1 MRGRKIS
8 GVEMTGAKRS
18 RSRLMTVFVAVL
30 IVCGTLGALWFSL
43 RLYSS
48 RAAQQPLYHDSF
60 RLEKQEEWQPFGGAW
75 EIVDG
80 AMRNNSDERGAKL
93 MNGNVR
99 WKDYVIEADV
109 QLLGQY
115 GDGGLIIRGSNEEE
129 GVDAYDGYYAGI
141 RDLDNTLILG
151 RAGYGWVEYQARHIM
166 PRVFAQQWYHL
177 KLLAYGCKIVA
188 TAISPSGSVTT
199 DAIQEP
205 HCVQSG
211 RFGLKSYQT
220 GGLWRNVQ
228 VRAATQQDLSSMI
241 GDLQIPLA
249 DPDPVVGPTGKPRTD
264 WDPMR
269 SATDAKTDAE
279 DQYLEPLYLDMRDH
293 HVDPDGQPIAN
304 LRALAPGKPAR
315 VTIHGVVTLTFPTL
329 FVQDSTGGV
338 AIENFHAT
346 TPPQIG
352 DQVEAK
358 GEAELHDFSSV
369 LKDAEVHIL
378 WSHAPIHSMGV
389 TASQAATGSFDAQYI
404 EVEGHLESKEEG
416 PDHTMLL
423 DLDEDNQSFRA
434 IASGTS
440 GAALFRQLK
449 DKSRL
454 RLRGICV
461 VDSAYTRDLTP
472 FVILLPSL
480 NDVEVLQGPPWWS
493 TRHIVIA
500 IIVFLLL
507 ILAVQTLNSYI
518 ERWRLM
524 AVLEERQR
532 LAHEMH
538 DTLAQSFA
546 GIGFQLQ
553 AIRDEI
559 DDKGAIEREL
569 QLASSLVRRS
579 HEEAKRSIAALRPEL
594 LESAGLLQAL
604 EESAKSMVAGGGIRV
619 SASTSGQVH
628 SIPVR
633 ISDTLFRIGQES
645 LANAV
650 RHARPSSLLIS
661 LIYGESIYGESE
673 LQLLVE
679 DNGKGFRAD
688 ADSAGFGIRGM
699 RKRADAIS
707 AELQIHSVPG
717 RGTAVRVIAPMPAKL
732 MRTLWPAS
740 VWHLLWERRFHAQG
754 KRQGAREREGQSE
767 GKIADPIAYRR

>member
-1 MRGRKIS
+1 
-8 GVEMTGAKRS
+8 MTA
-18 RSRLMTVFVAVL
+18 LVVALTVCAAVSA
-30 IVCGTLGALWFSL
+30 VWFSF

-48 RAAQQPLYHDSF
+48 RVAGQPLYHDSF

-75 EIVDG
+75 EIVEG

-93 MNGNVR
+93 MNGNVH
-99 WKDYVIEADV
+99 WKDYLIEADV

-115 GDGGLIIRGSNEEE
+115 GDGGLIIRGSDEEE
-129 GVDAYDGYYAGI
+129 GVDAYNGYYAGI

-151 RAGYGWVEYQARHIM
+151 RAGYGWVEYQARHVT
-166 PRVFAQQWYHL
+166 PRVFTQQWYHL
-177 KLLAYGCKIVA
+177 KLLAYGCNIVA
-188 TAISPSGSVTT
+188 SATSPSGSVTT

-228 VRAATQQDLSSMI
+228 VRAASQQDLSSMI
-241 GDLQIPLA
+241 GSMKIPLA

-264 WDPMR
+264 WDPLR
-269 SATDAKTDAE
+269 SATDAQ

-315 VTIHGVVTLTFPTL
+315 VTVHGVVTLTFPTL

-338 AIENFHAT
+338 AIQNVQAT

-352 DQVEAK
+352 DQVEAR

-404 EVEGHLESKEEG
+404 ELEGRLESKEEG
-416 PDHTMLL
+416 PDHTMVLN
-423 DLDEDNQSFRA
+423 LDEDNQSFRA
-434 IASGTS
+434 IANGTS
-440 GAALFRQLK
+440 GAGLFRQFK

-461 VDSAYTRDLTP
+461 VDSAYTHDLTP
-472 FVILLPSL
+472 FAILLPSL
-480 NDVEVLQGPPWWS
+480 NDVEVLEGPPWWS
-493 TRHIVIA
+493 TRNIVVA
-500 IIVFLLL
+500 IIAFLLL

-532 LAHEMH
+532 LAQEMH

-559 DDKGAIEREL
+559 DDKGAIDREL

-604 EESAKSMVAGGGIRV
+604 EQSAKSMVAGGGIRV
-619 SASTSGQVH
+619 SAFTSGEVH

-650 RHARPSSLLIS
+650 RHANPSTLSIS
-661 LIYGESIYGESE
+661 LIYGESA

-679 DNGKGFRAD
+679 DDGKGFLAE

-699 RKRADAIS
+699 RKRADTIS
-707 AELQIHSVPG
+707 AELKILSAPG
-717 RGTAVRVIAPMPAKL
+717 RGTTVRVIAPMPAKL
-732 MRTLWPAS
+732 MRTLWPTS
-740 VWHLLWERRFHAQG
+740 IWHLLWERRFHAQG
-754 KRQGAREREGQSE
+754 QGQR
-767 GKIADPIAYRR
+767 

>member
-1 MRGRKIS
+1 
-8 GVEMTGAKRS
+8 MTRPHQS
-18 RSRLMTVFVAVL
+18 RSRFITAMAVVFIASAAFAAVW
-30 IVCGTLGALWFSL
+30 CSL

-48 RAAQQPLYHDSF
+48 RAARQPLYHDSF
-60 RLEKQEEWQPFGGAW
+60 HLEKQEEWQPFGGAW

-93 MNGNVR
+93 MNGNVH
-99 WKDYVIEADV
+99 WKDYLIEADV

-115 GDGGLIIRGSNEEE
+115 GDAGLIIRGSDEEE
-129 GVDAYDGYYAGI
+129 GVDAYNGYYAGL

-151 RAGYGWVEYQARHIM
+151 RAGYGWVEYQARHIT

-177 KLLAYGCKIVA
+177 KVLAYGCNIIASA
-188 TAISPSGSVTT
+188 TSPSGAVTV

-205 HCVQSG
+205 HCVPSG

-228 VRAATQQDLSSMI
+228 VRAATPQDLSKLV
-241 GDLQIPLA
+241 GDMKIPLA
-249 DPDPVVGPTGKPRTD
+249 NPDPLVGPTGKPLPE
-264 WDPMR
+264 WNSLR
-269 SATDAKTDAE
+269 SATEAE

-304 LRALAPGKPAR
+304 LRALAPGKLSR
-315 VTIHGVVTLTFPTL
+315 VTIHGIVTLTFPTL

-338 AIENFHAT
+338 AIQNFHAT

-352 DQVEAK
+352 DQVEAR

-404 EVEGHLESKEEG
+404 EVEGRLESKEEG
-416 PDHTMLL
+416 PDHTLIL
-423 DLDEDNQSFRA
+423 NLDEDNQSFRA
-434 IASGTS
+434 IANGSS
-440 GAALFRQLK
+440 GAGLFRQLK
-449 DKSRL
+449 EKSRL

-472 FVILLPSL
+472 FAILLPSL

-500 IIVFLLL
+500 IIAFLLL

-546 GIGFQLQ
+546 GIGYQLQ

-559 DDKGAIEREL
+559 DDRCAIDREL

-604 EESAKSMVAGGGIRV
+604 EQSAKSMVAGGGIRV
-619 SASTSGQVH
+619 SAFTSGEAH

-650 RHARPSSLLIS
+650 RHANPTTLLIS
-661 LIYGESIYGESE
+661 LVYGESA

-679 DNGKGFRAD
+679 DNGKGFLAD
-688 ADSAGFGIRGM
+688 ADSAGFGILGM
-699 RKRADAIS
+699 RKRADTIS
-707 AELQIHSVPG
+707 AELKIHSMPG
-717 RGTAVRVIAPMPAKL
+717 RGTAVKVIAPMPAKL
-732 MRTLWPAS
+732 MRTLWPAAI
-740 VWHLLWERRFHAQG
+740 WHLLWERRFHAQ
-754 KRQGAREREGQSE
+754 RQRHGQAAS
-767 GKIADPIAYRR
+767 

>member
-1 MRGRKIS
+1 
-8 GVEMTGAKRS
+8 MTRRRVSTTTWVIGLAAFAA
-18 RSRLMTVFVAVL
+18 L
-30 IVCGTLGALWFSL
+30 GTFGFTL
-43 RLYSS
+43 RWYSS
-48 RAAQQPLYHDSF
+48 QTSRQPLYHDPF
-60 RLEKQEEWQPFGGAW
+60 RLEKRGDWQPFGGAW
-75 EIVDG
+75 ELLDG

-93 MNGNVR
+93 MNGNR
-99 WKDYVIEADV
+99 RGKDYLIEADV

-115 GDGGLIIRGSNEEE
+115 GDAGLIIRASNEEE
-129 GVDAYDGYYAGI
+129 GVDAYDGYYAGL

-151 RAGYGWVEYQARHIM
+151 RAGYGWVEYQARHVV
-166 PRVFAQQWYHL
+166 PRVYAQEWYHL
-177 KLLAYGCKIVA
+177 ALLAYGCNIVA
-188 TAISPSGSVTT
+188 TATSSSGSVTV

-228 VRAATQQDLSSMI
+228 VRAASQQDLLSMT
-241 GDLQIPLA
+241 GGMKIPLA
-249 DPDPVVGPTGKPRTD
+249 DPDPFVGPTGKPHTG
-264 WDPMR
+264 WDPLR
-269 SATDAKTDAE
+269 SATDAE

-304 LRALAPGKPAR
+304 LRALAPGKAAH

-338 AIENFHAT
+338 AIHNFHAK

-352 DQVEAK
+352 DQVEAR

-389 TASQAATGSFDAQYI
+389 TAAQAATGSFDAQYI
-404 EVEGHLESKEEG
+404 EVEGHLENKEAG
-416 PDHTMLL
+416 LDHTSVL
-423 DLDEDNQSFRA
+423 DLDADSQSFRA
-434 IASGTS
+434 IANGTS

-461 VDSAYTRDLTP
+461 VDSAYTHNLTP
-472 FVILLPSL
+472 FAILLTSL
-480 NDVEVLQGPPWWS
+480 NDVEVLEGPPWWS
-493 TRHIVIA
+493 TGHIVVSIIA
-500 IIVFLLL
+500 LLLL
-507 ILAVQTLNSYI
+507 ILAAQTLNSYI
-518 ERWRLM
+518 ERWRLI
-524 AVLEERQR
+524 AVLDERQR
-532 LAHEMH
+532 LAHEIH

-559 DDKGAIEREL
+559 DDRNAVDREL
-569 QLASSLVRRS
+569 QLAASLVRRS
-579 HEEAKRSIAALRPEL
+579 HEEARRSIAALRPEL
-594 LESAGLLQAL
+594 LESVGLLKAL
-604 EESAKSMVAGGGIRV
+604 EQSAKSMVAGGSIRV
-619 SASTSGQVH
+619 TASTSGEAH

-650 RHARPSSLLIS
+650 RHANPTFLLIS
-661 LIYGESIYGESE
+661 LVYGEST

-679 DNGKGFRAD
+679 DDGKGFFVD
-688 ADSAGFGIRGM
+688 ADSVGFGIRGM
-699 RKRADAIS
+699 RKRADTIS
-707 AELQIHSVPG
+707 AELKIQSAPG
-717 RGTAVRVIAPMPAKL
+717 RGTEVRVIAPTPAKL
-732 MRTLWPAS
+732 LRALWPTS
-740 VWHLLWERRFHAQG
+740 IWHLFWERRFHGQG
-754 KRQGAREREGQSE
+754 
-767 GKIADPIAYRR
+767 

>member
-1 MRGRKIS
+1 
-8 GVEMTGAKRS
+8 
-18 RSRLMTVFVAVL
+18 MTVLV
-30 IVCGTLGALWFSL
+30 GALTLFAAVGAVWFSL

-48 RAAQQPLYHDSF
+48 RMAGQPLYHDSF
-60 RLEKQEEWQPFGGAW
+60 RLEKQDEWQPFGGAW

-93 MNGNVR
+93 MNGSVH
-99 WKDYVIEADV
+99 WKDYLIEADV

-115 GDGGLIIRGSNEEE
+115 GDGGLIIRGSDEEE
-129 GVDAYDGYYAGI
+129 GVDAYNGYYAGI

-151 RAGYGWVEYQARHIM
+151 RAGYGWVEYQARHVT
-166 PRVFAQQWYHL
+166 PRVFAQEWYHL
-177 KLLAYGCKIVA
+177 KLLAKGCNIVA
-188 TAISPSGSVTT
+188 SATSPSGSVTT

-228 VRAATQQDLSSMI
+228 VRAASQQDLENMI
-241 GDLQIPLA
+241 GSMKIPLA

-264 WDPMR
+264 WDPLR
-269 SATDAKTDAE
+269 SATDAQ

-329 FVQDSTGGV
+329 FVQDSSGGV
-338 AIENFHAT
+338 AIQNFQAK

-416 PDHTMLL
+416 PDHTLVL
-423 DLDEDNQSFRA
+423 DLNENNQSFRA
-434 IASGTS
+434 IANGSS
-440 GAALFRQLK
+440 GAGLFSQLK
-449 DKSRL
+449 DKSRV

-461 VDSAYTRDLTP
+461 VDSAYTSDLTP
-472 FVILLPSL
+472 FAILLPSL
-480 NDVEVLQGPPWWS
+480 NDVEVLEGPPWWS
-493 TRHIVIA
+493 TRHIVVA
-500 IIVFLLL
+500 IIAFLLL
-507 ILAVQTLNSYI
+507 ILAAQSLNSYI

-559 DDKGAIEREL
+559 DDRGAIDREL

-579 HEEAKRSIAALRPEL
+579 HEEAKRSIAALRPEI
-594 LESAGLLQAL
+594 LESVGLLQAL
-604 EESAKSMVAGGGIRV
+604 EQSAKSMMAGGDIRV
-619 SASTSGQVH
+619 SASTSGPAH

-650 RHARPSSLLIS
+650 RHADPSTVLIS
-661 LIYGESIYGESE
+661 LAYGESN

-679 DNGKGFRAD
+679 DDGKGFLVD

-699 RKRADAIS
+699 RKRADSIS
-707 AELQIHSVPG
+707 AELKINSAPG

-740 VWHLLWERRFHAQG
+740 IWHLLWERRFHAQG
-754 KRQGAREREGQSE
+754 Q
-767 GKIADPIAYRR
+767 

>member
-1 MRGRKIS
+1 MRGL
-8 GVEMTGAKRS
+8 VGA
-18 RSRLMTVFVAVL
+18 LTVL
-30 IVCGTLGALWFSL
+30 IAAGAVWFSL
-43 RLYSS
+43 RWYSS
-48 RAAQQPLYHDSF
+48 QAGRPPLYHDSF
-60 RLEKQEEWQPFGGAW
+60 RLDKQEEWQPFGGAW

-93 MNGNVR
+93 MNGNVN
-99 WKDYVIEADV
+99 WKDYLIEADV

-151 RAGYGWVEYQARHIM
+151 RAGYGWVEYQARHVM
-166 PRVFAQQWYHL
+166 PRVFAQQWYHV

-188 TAISPSGSVTT
+188 SATSPSGSVTI

-228 VRAATQQDLSSMI
+228 VRPASEQDLANMI
-241 GDLQIPLA
+241 GDMRIPPA

-264 WDPMR
+264 WDPLR
-269 SATDAKTDAE
+269 SATDAE
-279 DQYLEPLYLDMRDH
+279 EQYLEPLYLDMRDH

-304 LRALAPGKPAR
+304 LRALAPGEPAH

-338 AIENFHAT
+338 AIRNFHAT

-352 DQVEAK
+352 DQVEAT

-404 EVEGHLESKEEG
+404 EVEGHLESKEGG
-416 PDHTMLL
+416 PDHTMVL

-440 GAALFRQLK
+440 GAGLFSQLK

-472 FVILLPSL
+472 FAILLSSL
-480 NDVEVLQGPPWWS
+480 NDVEVVAGPPWWS
-493 TRHIVIA
+493 TRNIVVA
-500 IIVFLLL
+500 IIAFLLL
-507 ILAVQTLNSYI
+507 ILAAQTLNSYI

-559 DDKGAIEREL
+559 DDRGAIDREL

-594 LESAGLLQAL
+594 LESVGLLQAL
-604 EESAKSMVAGGGIRV
+604 EQSAKSMVAGGGIRV
-619 SASTSGQVH
+619 SAFTSGQAH

-650 RHARPSSLLIS
+650 RHANPTTLLIS
-661 LIYGESIYGESE
+661 LVYGESA

-679 DNGKGFRAD
+679 DNGKGFLAD

-699 RKRADAIS
+699 RKRADTIS
-707 AELQIHSVPG
+707 AELQIHSTPG
-717 RGTAVRVIAPMPAKL
+717 RGTSVRVIAPMPAKL
-732 MRTLWPAS
+732 MRTLWPTS
-740 VWHLLWERRFHAQG
+740 IWHLFWERRFHAEGQ
-754 KRQGAREREGQSE
+754 RQGQGQRQSTN
-767 GKIADPIAYRR
+767 KDADSVAYRR

>member
-1 MRGRKIS
+1 
-8 GVEMTGAKRS
+8 MTAVIGA
-18 RSRLMTVFVAVL
+18 L
-30 IVCGTLGALWFSL
+30 IVSVAFGAVWFSL
-43 RLYSS
+43 RFYSS
-48 RAAQQPLYHDSF
+48 QAARPPVYHDSF

-93 MNGNVR
+93 MNGNVH
-99 WKDYVIEADV
+99 WKDYLIEADV

-151 RAGYGWVEYQARHIM
+151 RAGYGWVEYQAKRIT
-166 PRVFAQQWYHL
+166 PRVFTQQWYHL
-177 KLLAYGCKIVA
+177 KVLAYGCKIVA
-188 TAISPSGSVTT
+188 SATSASGSVTT

-228 VRAATQQDLSSMI
+228 VRAASEQDLSKMI
-241 GDLQIPLA
+241 GDVTIPLA
-249 DPDPVVGPTGKPRTD
+249 NPDPWVGPTGKPRTD
-264 WDPMR
+264 WDSLR
-269 SATDAKTDAE
+269 SATDTE

-304 LRALAPGKPAR
+304 LRALAPDKPAR
-315 VTIHGVVTLTFPTL
+315 VTIHGVVTLTFPAL

-338 AIENFHAT
+338 AIQNFQAK

-352 DQVEAK
+352 DQVEAT

-369 LKDAEVHIL
+369 LRDAEVHIL

-404 EVEGHLESKEEG
+404 EVEGRLESKKEG
-416 PDHTMLL
+416 PDHNMVLE
-423 DLDEDNQSFRA
+423 LDEDNQSFRA
-434 IASGTS
+434 IANGTS
-440 GAALFRQLK
+440 GAAVFSQLK

-472 FVILLPSL
+472 FAILLPSL
-480 NDVEVLQGPPWWS
+480 DDVEVLKGPPWWS
-493 TRHIVIA
+493 TQHIVVA
-500 IIVFLLL
+500 IIGLLLL
-507 ILAVQTLNSYI
+507 ILAAQTLNSYV

-524 AVLEERQR
+524 AVLDERQR
-532 LAHEMH
+532 MAHEMH

-559 DDKGAIEREL
+559 DDKGAIDREL

-594 LESAGLLQAL
+594 LESAGLLHAL
-604 EESAKSMVAGGGIRV
+604 EQSAKSMVAGGGIRV
-619 SASTSGQVH
+619 SAFSSGQAH

-650 RHARPSSLLIS
+650 RHANPSTLLIS
-661 LIYGESIYGESE
+661 LVYGESA

-679 DNGKGFRAD
+679 DNGKGFLAE

-699 RKRADAIS
+699 RKRADSIS
-707 AELQIHSVPG
+707 AELKIHTAPG

-732 MRTLWPAS
+732 MRTLRPTFI
-740 VWHLLWERRFHAQG
+740 WHLLWERGFHAQG
-754 KRQGAREREGQSE
+754 QGHR
-767 GKIADPIAYRR
+767 

>member
-1 MRGRKIS
+1 MIRWLRS
-8 GVEMTGAKRS
+8 RTRS
-18 RSRLMTVFVAVL
+18 RSITAL
-30 IVCGTLGALWFSL
+30 IGVSIILVILGAVGLSV

-48 RAAQQPLYHDSF
+48 RAARQPLYHDEF
-60 RLEKQEEWQPFGGAW
+60 RLERQEDWQPFGGAW
-75 EIVDG
+75 EVVDG

-93 MNGNVR
+93 MNGNVH
-99 WKDYVIEADV
+99 WDNYLIEADV

-115 GDGGLIIRGSNEEE
+115 GDAGLIIRGSDEEE
-129 GVDAYDGYYAGI
+129 GVDAYNGYYAGL

-151 RAGYGWVEYQARHIM
+151 RAGYGWVEYQARHVM

-177 KLLAYGCKIVA
+177 KVLAYGCNVVA
-188 TAISPSGSVTT
+188 SATSPSGSVTV

-205 HCVQSG
+205 HCVEAG

-228 VRAATQQDLSSMI
+228 VRAASQQDLFNVI
-241 GDLQIPLA
+241 GNMKIPLA

-264 WDPMR
+264 WDPLR
-269 SATDAKTDAE
+269 SATDAQ

-304 LRALAPGKPAR
+304 LRSLAPGKPAN

-329 FVQDSTGGV
+329 FVQDSTGGI
-338 AIENFHAT
+338 AIQNFQAK

-369 LKDAEVHIL
+369 LNNAEVHIL
-378 WSHAPIHSMGV
+378 WTHAPIHSMGV
-389 TASQAATGSFDAQYI
+389 TASQAATGSFDAQY
-404 EVEGHLESKEEG
+404 VDLEGYLVSKEEG
-416 PDHTMLL
+416 PDHAMVLNL
-423 DLDEDNQSFRA
+423 DADNQSFRA
-434 IASGTS
+434 IANGTS

-449 DKSRL
+449 DQSRL

-472 FVILLPSL
+472 FAILLPSL
-480 NDVEVLQGPPWWS
+480 NDVEVLEGPPWWS
-493 TRHIVIA
+493 ARHIVIA
-500 IIVFLLL
+500 IITFLLL
-507 ILAVQTLNSYI
+507 ILAVQTLNNYI
-518 ERWRLM
+518 ERWRLI
-524 AVLEERQR
+524 AVLDERQR

-546 GIGFQLQ
+546 GIGYQLQ

-559 DDKGAIEREL
+559 DDRGAIDREL

-594 LESAGLLQAL
+594 LESAGLLHAL
-604 EESAKSMVAGGGIRV
+604 EQSAKSMVAGGGIRI
-619 SASTSGQVH
+619 STFTSGEAH

-650 RHARPSSLLIS
+650 RHASPTTLLIS
-661 LIYGESIYGESE
+661 LVFGESD

-679 DNGKGFRAD
+679 DNGRGFLAD
-688 ADSAGFGIRGM
+688 PDSAGFGIRGM
-699 RKRADAIS
+699 RKRADSIS
-707 AELQIHSVPG
+707 AEIDIHSVPG

-732 MRTLWPAS
+732 MRTLWPTS
-740 VWHLLWERRFHAQG
+740 IWHLLWERRFHAQG
-754 KRQGAREREGQSE
+754 QGQRQRQQ
-767 GKIADPIAYRR
+767 

>member
-1 MRGRKIS
+1 
-8 GVEMTGAKRS
+8 MTFWRQS
-18 RSRLMTVFVAVL
+18 RSRLTTVLVGAL
-30 IVCGTLGALWFSL
+30 IVGGAFGAAWFSF
-43 RLYSS
+43 RSYSS
-48 RAAQQPLYHDSF
+48 RAARQPLYHDSF
-60 RLEKQEEWQPFGGAW
+60 RLEKQDEWQPFGGAW
-75 EIVDG
+75 EVVDG

-93 MNGNVR
+93 MSGNVH
-99 WKDYVIEADV
+99 WKDYLIEADV

-129 GVDAYDGYYAGI
+129 GVDAYDGYYAGL

-151 RAGYGWVEYQARHIM
+151 RAGYGWVEYQARHVM

-177 KLLAYGCKIVA
+177 ELLAYGCTIVA
-188 TAISPSGSVTT
+188 SATAPSGSVTI
-199 DAIQEP
+199 DAIEEP
-205 HCVQSG
+205 HCVSSG

-228 VRAATQQDLSSMI
+228 VRAAGPQDLSNMI
-241 GDLQIPLA
+241 GDLKIPLA

-264 WDPMR
+264 WDPLR
-269 SATDAKTDAE
+269 SAADAE

-293 HVDPDGQPIAN
+293 HVDPDGQPISN
-304 LRALAPGKPAR
+304 LRALAPGKPAH

-338 AIENFHAT
+338 AIRTFHAK

-389 TASQAATGSFDAQYI
+389 TASQAATGFFDAQYI
-404 EVEGHLESKEEG
+404 EVEGHLESKGEG
-416 PDHTMLL
+416 PDHTMVLN
-423 DLDEDNQSFRA
+423 LDEDNQSFRA

-440 GAALFRQLK
+440 GAGLFSQLK

-472 FVILLPSL
+472 FAILLPSL

-493 TRHIVIA
+493 TRHIVVA
-500 IIVFLLL
+500 IIAFLLL
-507 ILAVQTLNSYI
+507 ILAAQFLHSYI

-546 GIGFQLQ
+546 GIGYQLQ

-559 DDKGAIEREL
+559 DDKGAIDREL

-594 LESAGLLQAL
+594 LESVGLLQAL
-604 EESAKSMVAGGGIRV
+604 EQSARSMVAGGGIRV
-619 SASTSGQVH
+619 SAFASGQAH

-633 ISDTLFRIGQES
+633 ISDTLFRIGQEC

-650 RHARPSSLLIS
+650 RHANPTTLLIS
-661 LIYGESIYGESE
+661 LVYGESA

-679 DNGKGFRAD
+679 DNGKGFIAD

-699 RKRADAIS
+699 RKRADTIS
-707 AELQIHSVPG
+707 AELKIHSVPG
-717 RGTAVRVIAPMPAKL
+717 EGTAVRVIAPMPARL
-732 MRTLWPAS
+732 MRTLWPTS
-740 VWHLLWERRFHAQG
+740 IWHLFWEHKFHAQEQG
-754 KRQGAREREGQSE
+754 QRQGQSTN
-767 GKIADPIAYRR
+767 KNTDSVAYR

>member
-1 MRGRKIS
+1 
-8 GVEMTGAKRS
+8 MTALGG
-18 RSRLMTVFVAVL
+18 VL
-30 IVCGTLGALWFSL
+30 IACVILGAAGFSFHW
-43 RLYSS
+43 YSS
-48 RAAQQPLYHDSF
+48 RAARQPLYHDAF

-93 MNGNVR
+93 MNGNVH
-99 WKDYVIEADV
+99 WNNYLIEADV

-115 GDGGLIIRGSNEEE
+115 GDAGLIIRGSDEEE
-129 GVDAYDGYYAGI
+129 GVDAYNGYYAGL

-151 RAGYGWVEYQARHIM
+151 RAGYGWVEYQARHVM

-177 KLLAYGCKIVA
+177 KVLAYGCNIVA
-188 TAISPSGSVTT
+188 SATSPSGSVTT

-228 VRAATQQDLSSMI
+228 VRAASQQDLANII
-241 GDLQIPLA
+241 GGMKIPLA

-264 WDPMR
+264 WDPLR
-269 SATDAKTDAE
+269 SATDAQ

-304 LRALAPGKPAR
+304 LRALAPGKPAH
-315 VTIHGVVTLTFPTL
+315 VTIQGVVTLIFPTL

-338 AIENFHAT
+338 AVENFEAK

-352 DQVEAK
+352 DQVEAR

-369 LKDAEVHIL
+369 LKDAEIHIL

-404 EVEGHLESKEEG
+404 EVEGHLQSKEQG
-416 PDHTMLL
+416 PNHTMVLNL
-423 DLDEDNQSFRA
+423 NADNQSFRA
-434 IASGTS
+434 IANGTS
-440 GAALFRQLK
+440 GAAIFRRFK
-449 DKSRL
+449 DRSRL

-472 FVILLPSL
+472 FAILLPSL

-493 TRHIVIA
+493 TGNIVIT
-500 IIVFLLL
+500 IIAFLLL
-507 ILAVQTLNSYI
+507 ILAVQTLHGYI
-518 ERWRLM
+518 ERWRLI
-524 AVLEERQR
+524 AVLDERQR

-559 DDKGAIEREL
+559 DDRGAIDREL

-594 LESAGLLQAL
+594 LESAGLLRAL
-604 EESAKSMVAGGGIRV
+604 EQSAKSMVAGGGIRV
-619 SASTSGQVH
+619 SLFTSGEAH

-650 RHARPSSLLIS
+650 RHANPSTLLIS
-661 LIYGESIYGESE
+661 LVYGGSA

-699 RKRADAIS
+699 RKRADTIS
-707 AELQIHSVPG
+707 AELNIHSVPG

-732 MRTLWPAS
+732 MRRLWPTS
-740 VWHLLWERRFHAQG
+740 IWHLFWEHKFHAQG
-754 KRQGAREREGQSE
+754 QGQRQRQGQG
-767 GKIADPIAYRR
+767 

>member
-1 MRGRKIS
+1 
-8 GVEMTGAKRS
+8 MTQWS
-18 RSRLMTVFVAVL
+18 RFRITLVIVFIAAAVSL
-30 IVCGTLGALWFSL
+30 VVMALSL
-43 RLYSS
+43 RWYSS
-48 RAAQQPLYHDSF
+48 RTFRQPLYRDSF
-60 RLEKQEEWQPFGGAW
+60 RLEKQDDWQPFGGAW

-93 MNGNVR
+93 MNGNVK

-115 GDGGLIIRGSNEEE
+115 GDAGLIVRGSNEEE
-129 GVDAYDGYYAGI
+129 GVDAYDGYYAGL

-151 RAGYGWVEYQARHIM
+151 RAGYGWVEYQARHVM
-166 PRVFAQQWYHL
+166 PRVYAQEWYHL
-177 KLLAYGCKIVA
+177 RVLAYGCNVVA
-188 TAISPSGSVTT
+188 TATSPSGAVTI

-228 VRAATQQDLSSMI
+228 VREATQQDLASMT
-241 GDLQIPLA
+241 GDMNIPLA

-264 WDPMR
+264 WDPLR
-269 SATDAKTDAE
+269 SATDAQ

-293 HVDPDGQPIAN
+293 HVDPDGQPIVN
-304 LRALAPGKPAR
+304 LRALAPGKPAH

-329 FVQDSTGGV
+329 FVQDSTGGL
-338 AIENFHAT
+338 AIQNFRTA

-352 DQVEAK
+352 DQVEAR
-358 GEAELHDFSSV
+358 GDAELHDFSSV
-369 LKDAEVHIL
+369 LKDAEVHVL

-389 TASQAATGSFDAQYI
+389 TASQAATGSFDAQYV
-404 EVEGHLESKEEG
+404 EVEGHLENKEEG
-416 PDHTMLL
+416 PDHTMVL
-423 DLDEDNQSFRA
+423 DLAEDNQSFRA
-434 IASGTS
+434 IANGASGL
-440 GAALFRQLK
+440 GFFRRLK
-449 DKSRL
+449 NKSRL

-461 VDSAYTRDLTP
+461 VDSAYTHDLTP

-480 NDVEVLQGPPWWS
+480 NDVEVLEGPPWWS
-493 TRHIVIA
+493 TGHIVVAVIA
-500 IIVFLLL
+500 FLLL
-507 ILAVQTLNSYI
+507 ILAMQTLHSYI
-518 ERWRLM
+518 ERSRLI

-559 DDKGAIEREL
+559 EDRSAIDHEL
-569 QLASSLVRRS
+569 DLASSLVRRS

-604 EESAKSMVAGGGIRV
+604 EESARTMVAGGVIQV
-619 SASTSGQVH
+619 TAFTSGEA
-628 SIPVR
+628 SNIPVR
-633 ISDTLFRIGQES
+633 ISDTLFRIGQEA

-650 RHARPSSLLIS
+650 RHAKPSTLMIS
-661 LIYGESIYGESE
+661 LIYGEAT

-679 DNGKGFRAD
+679 DNGKGFVVD

-699 RKRADAIS
+699 RKRADTIS
-707 AELQIHSVPG
+707 AELEIRSTPGQGTSVQ
-717 RGTAVRVIAPMPAKL
+717 AIAPMPAKL
-732 MRTLWPAS
+732 MRTLWPTS
-740 VWHLLWERRFHAQG
+740 IWHLFWERRFH
-754 KRQGAREREGQSE
+754 GQDTD
-767 GKIADPIAYRR
+767 KNTHQATYRR